1 MAAKQRKNLGGAE
14 VGFGWREESSRKA
27 RNAGGN
33 LTLAKFVEKKG
44 TMKMFMMHHNIEA
57 TGRLRNRY
65 AIQSYQGTAFG
76 LLRASSGQT
85 PDSVLRFRVLPP
97 IQTKAV
103 SYSS

>member
-1 MAAKQRKNLGGAE
+1 
-14 VGFGWREESSRKA
+14 
-27 RNAGGN
+27 
-33 LTLAKFVEKKG
+33 
-44 TMKMFMMHHNIEA
+44 
-57 TGRLRNRY
+57 LRNRY

-103 SYSS
+103 SYSSY